1 MPRTREIPVP
11 EFFESVVASAPKA
24 PPTTPMEALMQ
35 GGAHS
40 PVDES
45 SLEKHVRLDALKD
58 ALEGDVLT
66 EIQLW
71 VVEAHVYR
79 GLGFRV
85 IAAELG
91 RKKSYIHR
99 VWKAA
104 LRRLEIHLTEIGE
117 AP

>member
-1 MPRTREIPVP
+1 VPRTREIPVP
-11 EFFESVVASAPKA
+11 IFFEGVVADAPHP
-24 PPTTPMEALMQ
+24 PPTTPTEALMS
-35 GGAHS
+35 APTHAE
-40 PVDES
+40 PEES

-58 ALEGDVLT
+58 ALEGDVLS

-91 RKKSYIHR
+91 RKKTYIHK
-99 VWKAA
+99 VWKQA
-104 LRRLEIHLTEIGE
+104 LARLESHLIEQGE